1 MSNQSHPEMDKPA
14 AGILSDEQFVILQS
28 TNAYVGIFFSVL
40 GIGSNFLNIKTFFTM
55 GVDDAVTVSF
65 LGLSISDFVVSLVMF
80 CTGVSVSL
88 HTVELSLGPL
98 FTYDPLIPVAYLKN
112 VIMALYT
119 VTILITLYIAVAR
132 CMCVAKPLHFKHVF
146 TKTRSVVIISVFG
159 VFSVGVAMPIFT
171 SMGIAD
177 VSGITQNGTRYT
189 MWFDPNQEHV
199 KDAVFFIMMVVIPF
213 ATQVIVI
220 VCIVVMTWKLIE
232 SSRFRQKSA
241 KSSNN
246 SGGIITQKTTE
257 GQENNTK
264 NNNSNSSNVRL
275 SGRELQAVQQV
286 VLISVIFA
294 IFNTPMIA
302 VSICSLV
309 EPDFDAILG
318 KHRYARLYAACSSS
332 RRVSEQVNSALNFF
346 IYYNYNTKFRVSYV
360 LGNTPKY
367 IQTLIVI
374 AVTQTDYLE
383 TVMQNEIG
391 L

>member
-1 MSNQSHPEMDKPA
+1 MNNQSHPEMDRPPT
-14 AGILSDEQFVILQS
+14 GILSDEQFVILQS

-65 LGLSISDFVVSLVMF
+65 LGLSISDILVSLVMF
-80 CTGVSVSL
+80 CTSVSMSL
-88 HTVELSLGPL
+88 HTVEMSRGPL
-98 FTYDPLIPVAYLKN
+98 FTYDPVISAVFLTN

-159 VFSVGVAMPIFT
+159 VFSAGIVVPIFT
-171 SMGIAD
+171 SMGITD
-177 VSGITQNGTRYT
+177 ISGMTQNGTRYT
-189 MWFDPNQEHV
+189 IWFDPNVEDS
-199 KDAVFFIMMVVIPF
+199 KDAIFFIVLVVIPF

-241 KSSNN
+241 KSSNS
-246 SGGIITQKTTE
+246 SGGITTQKTTE

-264 NNNSNSSNVRL
+264 NNNSNNSNVRL
-275 SGRELQAVQQV
+275 SGKELQAVQQV
-286 VLISVIFA
+286 ILISLIFA
-294 IFNTPMIA
+294 IFNTPMLVIG
-302 VSICSLV
+302 ICGLV
-309 EPDFDAILG
+309 EPDFDAIMG
-318 KHRYARLYAACSSS
+318 KHRYARLYAACSGS

-346 IYYNYNTKFRVSYV
+346 IYYKYNTKFRVSCK
-360 LGNTPKY
+360 LF
-367 IQTLIVI
+367 
-374 AVTQTDYLE
+374 
-383 TVMQNEIG
+383 
-391 L
+391 